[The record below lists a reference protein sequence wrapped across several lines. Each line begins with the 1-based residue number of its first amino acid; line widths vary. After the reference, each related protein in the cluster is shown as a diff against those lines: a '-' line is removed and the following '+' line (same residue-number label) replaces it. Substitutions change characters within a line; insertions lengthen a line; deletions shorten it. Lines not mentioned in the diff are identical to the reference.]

1 MWTRLSGQQPLSGR
15 MWPTLGH
22 VSRSY
27 LQLHLPTE
35 IDFRWGTESFYVECS
50 ESTWGCDNS
59 ASVCGYQRHPNHHL
73 IIQAGI
79 ETVRAARDRKHRLVC
94 DSQSSLRR
102 CTLDGLLGHWLR
114 APTPTV
120 SESGLLGWGRN
131 ICISSKLAGDPLL
144 LVPGLNSESG

>member
-1 MWTRLSGQQPLSGR
+1 MGGCG
-15 MWPTLGH
+15 PTLGH

-35 IDFRWGTESFYVECS
+35 IDFHWGTESFYVECS

-59 ASVCGYQRHPNHHL
+59 ASVCGYRHHPNHHL

-79 ETVRAARDRKHRLVC
+79 ETVRAARDHKHRLVC
-94 DSQSSLRR
+94 DAQSSLRR

-120 SESGLLGWGRN
+120 SEPGLLGWGLN
-131 ICISSKLAGDPLL
+131 VCISSKLAGDPVL
-144 LVPGLNSESG
+144 LVQGPNSESG